1 MPSSSQ
7 ALKLGRRLKEIRE
20 ANKLSQRE
28 LAKRAGVTNS
38 SISMIEQGQVSPSVQ
53 SLEKVLGGIP
63 MSLSHFF
70 ASVDD
75 GTAEVFFD
83 QSNLIKHEKPYGFMQ
98 MIGEN
103 LAGRKITLKHFY
115 FDPKTDTGETPLIS
129 HFDQSGWLCHGEVE
143 MTIGAK
149 VKTLAPGDGFYLA
162 AYTPCRLK
170 NVSLLN
176 SAQLI
181 VATEVS
187 AAS

>member
-1 MPSSSQ
+1 MAHSSQ
-7 ALKLGRRLKEIRE
+7 AVALGRRLKEIRE
-20 ANKLSQRE
+20 ANGLSQRE

-70 ASVDD
+70 ASVDGSAGD
-75 GTAEVFFD
+75 VFFN
-83 QSNLIKHEKPYGFMQ
+83 QHNMFKHEKPYGFMQ
-98 MIGEN
+98 VVGEN
-103 LAGRKITLKHFY
+103 LPTRKATLKHFY
-115 FDPKTDTGETPLIS
+115 FDPQTDTGETPLMS
-129 HFDQSGWLCHGEVE
+129 PFDQSGWVSQGDIQ

-149 VKTLAPGDGFYLA
+149 IKELAPGEAFYLA

-170 NVSLLN
+170 NLSEFN
-176 SAQLI
+176 SAQII

-187 AAS
+187 PAL